1 MHGQPA
7 LTDVA
12 WVLAAS
18 AVILLVAAPVAM
30 RLYRK
35 ER

>member
-1 MHGQPA
+1 VGS
-7 LTDVA
+7 DVS

-18 AVILLVAAPVAM
+18 AVIVLVAAPIAM
-30 RLYRK
+30 RIVRK

>member
-1 MHGQPA
+1 MTTA
-7 LTDVA
+7 DVV

-18 AVILLVAAPVAM
+18 AVIVLIAAPIALH
-30 RLYRK
+30 RYHR

>member
-1 MHGQPA
+1 VGS
-7 LTDVA
+7 DVA

-18 AVILLVAAPVAM
+18 AVIVLVAAPIAM
-30 RLYRK
+30 RMYRK